1 MRKIILTLLL
11 LIPYLGISN
20 NFLKFKSD
28 SVWTSPDSYYL
39 SKGKVTTL
47 LNQSQYKNWIAGG
60 INNLSLTLILDYDY
74 ILKKGDLEW
83 INRIDGAYGIIKNQ
97 NETLKKNEDRFELY
111 SLLALKNKGRWSY
124 SALLNIKSQ
133 WANGYEYT
141 QGFAN
146 SQIRTLKTKFLSPA
160 YSQLGVGMFYKKDN
174 NLWFNYAVLSARYIM
189 VNPIFT
195 ESLSDGENYFGVDKG
210 KTGRFEAGGIFSA
223 YYKTELLKNMFF
235 ENKLNLFQN
244 YLEDPLNIDIDYMIS
259 LEFTINRFL
268 STNILV
274 HLLYDDN
281 AAPEIQ
287 LKEVFGISFNV
298 NF

>member
-97 NETLKKNEDRFELY
+97 HETLKKNEDRFELY

-124 SALLNIKSQ
+124 SAL
-133 WANGYEYT
+133 
-141 QGFAN
+141 
-146 SQIRTLKTKFLSPA
+146 
-160 YSQLGVGMFYKKDN
+160 
-174 NLWFNYAVLSARYIM
+174 
-189 VNPIFT
+189 
-195 ESLSDGENYFGVDKG
+195 
-210 KTGRFEAGGIFSA
+210 
-223 YYKTELLKNMFF
+223 
-235 ENKLNLFQN
+235 
-244 YLEDPLNIDIDYMIS
+244 
-259 LEFTINRFL
+259 
-268 STNILV
+268 
-274 HLLYDDN
+274 
-281 AAPEIQ
+281 
-287 LKEVFGISFNV
+287 
-298 NF
+298 